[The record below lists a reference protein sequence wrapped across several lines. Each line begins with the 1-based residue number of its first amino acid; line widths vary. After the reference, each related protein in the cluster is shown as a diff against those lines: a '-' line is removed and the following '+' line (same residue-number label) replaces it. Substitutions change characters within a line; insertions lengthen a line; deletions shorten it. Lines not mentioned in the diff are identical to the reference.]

1 MDRKLAR
8 RNIRFGMSLFL
19 MLFTLVGVTFLWASI
34 YLGVI
39 R

>member
-8 RNIRFGMSLFL
+8 KNIRFGIALFV
-19 MLFTLVGVTFLWASI
+19 MLFALVGATFLWATI

-39 R
+39 K

>member
-8 RNIRFGMSLFL
+8 KNMRFGISFFILLFA
-19 MLFTLVGVTFLWASI
+19 LVGATFVWASV

-39 R
+39 K

>member
-8 RNIRFGMSLFL
+8 KNMRFGISFFILLFA
-19 MLFTLVGVTFLWASI
+19 LVGATFIWATI

-39 R
+39 K

>member
-8 RNIRFGMSLFL
+8 KNMRFGISFFIL
-19 MLFTLVGVTFLWASI
+19 MVALVGVTFAWASI

-39 R
+39 K

>member
-8 RNIRFGMSLFL
+8 KNIRFGVSLFI
-19 MLFTLVGVTFLWASI
+19 MLLALVGVTFAWASI

-39 R
+39 K

>member
-8 RNIRFGMSLFL
+8 KNMRFGISFFIL
-19 MLFTLVGVTFLWASI
+19 MLALIGVTFAWASI

-39 R
+39 K

>member
-8 RNIRFGMSLFL
+8 RNLRFGLSLFA
-19 MLFTLVGVTFLWASI
+19 MLFVLVGVTFLWASI

-39 R
+39 K